1 VKIKRLAVRVRGPSQ
16 TYIGLLPGDPPDRA
30 PMGDQDGLKKHA
42 TLLLHPITQEVYRVP
57 AEALLHDRYA
67 PIWMS
72 STTFQD
78 LASMGSMSAE
88 KFLRANTP
96 SQTVG
101 FTVHQVMAVRLKSHE
116 SDARLEGQ
124 APMYAW
130 ASRMQTHILATDWT
144 RETSMGKEFIWMWPP
159 GKAWNAWITRQER
172 HRLYP
177 NDEPICGIDEC
188 EPSVRYMSKHP
199 GLMLGPDDIDG
210 CERVPLENL
219 SVAQRLFVTC
229 IKPQQTLFARRSLA
243 QDWTDRITRATNE
256 SQKNFSDTMHGAVRQ
271 LNSVVKSQ
279 PEDNPL
285 PQSCPSSPVAH
296 LTPPIHRRAASAE
309 MTAKERQCYR
319 EHMRCMH
326 QPMET
331 HHKRAR
337 LHHRSKVASYNL
349 ERALWPTDDEDLE
362 REHRQIV
369 QTVQT
374 TWTEQ
379 YQKGYERR
387 WGSLPDE
394 VLVNI
399 LCLRLQED
407 LQTST
412 EAVAKT
418 ICTLNRVS
426 KDVRLVTKRFV
437 GAQLATVVEAFAICM
452 NSPHMCGRPHGWRLP
467 NFVIKPSLLSL
478 GQRMRRIGLEPPH
491 VLRLTQSKKC
501 IVARDTEEVVGSHIG
516 MNPASLPPCPQW
528 IPDWR
533 AYLRIRKRHE
543 ERVGPRGIVKTPR
556 RPPSGDFADC
566 YMLVRASNPAING
579 ERFASETSGRAH
591 LPDPA
596 FDSILCAAHEQEDAL
611 ARAGL
616 A

>member
-1 VKIKRLAVRVRGPSQ
+1 MA
-16 TYIGLLPGDPPDRA
+16 
-30 PMGDQDGLKKHA
+30 DQDGVKPHA
-42 TLLLHPITQEVYRVP
+42 TLLLHPVTQEVYRVP
-57 AEALLHDRYA
+57 AEALLHDHCS

-72 STTFQD
+72 STVFQD

-88 KFLRANTP
+88 KFLRADAPNK
-96 SQTVG
+96 TVG
-101 FTVHQVMAVRLKSHE
+101 FTVHQVMAVRLKNHE
-116 SDARLEGQ
+116 SNNPHE
-124 APMYAW
+124 PMYAW
-130 ASRMQTHILATDWT
+130 ASRMQTHVLTTDWT
-144 RETSMGKEFIWMWPP
+144 HETCMGKEFIWLWPP

-172 HRLYP
+172 HRLHP
-177 NDEPICGIDEC
+177 NDEPIWGIDAC
-188 EPSVRYMSKHP
+188 EPSVKYMSKHP
-199 GLMLGPDDIDG
+199 GLMLGPDDING
-210 CERVPLENL
+210 CERVPLEKL

-243 QDWTDRITRATNE
+243 QDWTDRITRMTNE
-256 SQKNFSDTMHGAVRQ
+256 SQQSFSDTMHGAVRQ
-271 LNSVVKSQ
+271 LNSLAQSQ
-279 PEDNPL
+279 PESN
-285 PQSCPSSPVAH
+285 PQSCPASPVAR
-296 LTPPIHRRAASAE
+296 LGPSIHRLTASAG
-309 MTAKERQCYR
+309 MTTKERQCHR

-326 QPMET
+326 QPVDNDR
-331 HHKRAR
+331 KRAR
-337 LHHRSKVASYNL
+337 LHHRSKAASLNL
-349 ERALWPTDDEDLE
+349 ERALWPTEDEDLE

-407 LQTST
+407 LETST

-418 ICTLNRVS
+418 ICTMNLVS
-426 KDVRLVTKRFV
+426 KGVRLVTERFV
-437 GAQLATVVEAFAICM
+437 GMQLATVVEAFAICM
-452 NSPHMCGRPHGWRLP
+452 YSPHMCGRPHGWRLP

-478 GQRMRRIGLEPPH
+478 GRRMRRIGLEPAH
-491 VLRLTQSKKC
+491 VLRLARSQKC
-501 IVARDTEEVVGSHIG
+501 TMAKATEELGQHIG
-516 MNPASLPPCPQW
+516 MNAASLPPCPDW

-533 AYLRIRKRHE
+533 AYLRIRKRNE
-543 ERVGPRGIVKTPR
+543 ERVGPRGIAKTPR

-566 YMLVRASNPAING
+566 YTLVRASNPAVNG

-591 LPDPA
+591 LPNPA
-596 FDSILCAAHEQEDAL
+596 FDPMLCAAHEQEDAL
-611 ARAGL
+611 TRAGL